1 MKTKDVKP
9 VPKEKKVLFLCE
21 YNSVVSVF
29 VSTIILHTIKE
40 YNML

>member
-9 VPKEKKVLFLCE
+9 IPREKKVLFLCE

-29 VSTIILHTIKE
+29 VST
-40 YNML
+40 ML